1 MLESKSPVAGVFIM
15 LAFGWFRASS
25 FRRRSAGTE
34 AESGTE
40 EEEEEVRA
48 DAAGEVLRLGRRR

>member
-1 MLESKSPVAGVFIM
+1 MR
-15 LAFGWFRASS
+15 AFGGFQASR

-40 EEEEEVRA
+40 EAEEEVRA

>member
-1 MLESKSPVAGVFIM
+1 M
-15 LAFGWFRASS
+15 LAFWFQASRFRECGEES

-34 AESGTE
+34 AQSGTE
-40 EEEEEVRA
+40 ETEGEVRA

>member
-1 MLESKSPVAGVFIM
+1 M

-40 EEEEEVRA
+40 EAEEEVRA